1 MREIDDAIKNSSYQP
16 VYLFYGEETY
26 LIRQY
31 RDKLLQALVAEDDN
45 MNFSSYEGKGINT
58 KEIID
63 LAETLPFFAEHRV
76 ILMENTNFF
85 KEACDDLAAYIKEMS
100 AETTTV
106 FLFLEENVDK
116 RSKMYKA
123 VKAKGACIE
132 FGRQTDKILMQWILT
147 RLKREKRKITTGV
160 MQLFLSKTGND
171 MERID
176 KELEKLLCYTMGK
189 EIIEAEDVETICV
202 GQVTNQIFD
211 MVNAISA
218 KDKRT
223 ALHLYYDL
231 LALKEPP
238 MRILF
243 LITRQFH
250 ILYQMKSGMNAGL
263 GQSELASICKIP
275 SFAVRKHQA
284 QAKSFSLQELKKAF
298 SDGIQM
304 EEDVKTGKINDQLA
318 VEWMIIRYTAS

>member
-1 MREIDDAIKNSSYQP
+1 
-16 VYLFYGEETY
+16 
-26 LIRQY
+26 
-31 RDKLLQALVAEDDN
+31 
-45 MNFSSYEGKGINT
+45 
-58 KEIID
+58 
-63 LAETLPFFAEHRV
+63 
-76 ILMENTNFF
+76 
-85 KEACDDLAAYIKEMS
+85 
-100 AETTTV
+100 
-106 FLFLEENVDK
+106 
-116 RSKMYKA
+116 
-123 VKAKGACIE
+123 
-132 FGRQTDKILMQWILT
+132 
-147 RLKREKRKITTGV
+147 

-211 MVNAISA
+211 MVNAIAA
-218 KDKRT
+218 KDQKT

-250 ILYQMKSGMNAGL
+250 ILYQIKSGTNAGL
-263 GQSELASICKIP
+263 GQSELATVCKIP

-284 QAKSFSLQELKKAF
+284 QAKSFSTQELKKAF
-298 SDGIQM
+298 SDGIQI
-304 EEDVKTGKINDQLA
+304 EEDIKTGKINDQLA
-318 VEWMIIRYTAS
+318 VEWMIMKYTAS